1 MTCLVLSK
9 VRMKWRLRTYQCF
22 QFDDHGLQEVWSGNQ
37 RRDSVINVIRK
48 KNEWPA
54 SLNIFIRQKLASLDI
69 SQLSIQSIS
78 TKYVYLPHTS
88 PQECPPPW
96 PEFDCS
102 MLMSMM
108 YDAGGWRWKFKKST
122 FSRPKLIRE
131 TKDNMKMSDWGYKR
145 SHCDTF
151 YTEES
156 LNCSSSFPQRKHGNT
171 KIFSF
176 IKTLYPVL
184 SLSFVNNESAKYKG

>member
-1 MTCLVLSK
+1 
-9 VRMKWRLRTYQCF
+9 MKYFYL
-22 QFDDHGLQEVWSGNQ
+22 G
-37 RRDSVINVIRK
+37 
-48 KNEWPA
+48 
-54 SLNIFIRQKLASLDI
+54 QKLASVDI

-78 TKYVYLPHTS
+78 TKYVYLPHHKNVHHLGLS
-88 PQECPPPW
+88 K
-96 PEFDCS
+96 FDVDVS
-102 MLMSMM
+102 TG
-108 YDAGGWRWKFKKST
+108 DWRWCKFKKST

-156 LNCSSSFPQRKHGNT
+156 LNCSSSFPLGKHGNT

-176 IKTLYPVL
+176 IKHSTELSPLPIIRLLNSRVKLKKMTKLYNYHYTCIYT
-184 SLSFVNNESAKYKG
+184 SLLYSD